1 MAQGRQLAQ
10 KLAAQLSAT
19 ILERLLQAVV
29 LILVARQVG
38 PDAFGQFAACL
49 ALTKILSVGFGL
61 GLDIWLL
68 RNGFRSGDCAELA
81 RHGTTCL
88 AIRAGLG
95 LLWLVGIALL
105 APWLDPGAYPPTLLI
120 LTALGVWFEEL
131 ANIVW
136 STFKAALQNQ
146 TLLKFITLAQVTL
159 VVVVLAL
166 MAGNVRAIEP
176 FVWAYVVVSAL
187 HALVAI
193 RWQVWTFGW
202 HWQRSDLWPT
212 LRASVPFALS
222 AGLAMI
228 YGRAD
233 IALVAHWLG
242 GRAAGLYSPAV
253 SLANALAL
261 IPTAVYYVM
270 VPVLSRLHS
279 EEPARAEWMTAR
291 LVTASAALSL
301 AAGVGLAV
309 VAQPLARYIYGGA
322 YSVTGE
328 LLALL
333 GGVLAARFVSMAL
346 GTALVAYG
354 LQTQRVTVQAG
365 VALLNI
371 GLNVWLLRRW
381 GLPAAAGVYV
391 LTEWVLVAGY
401 AFLVWFWRRTTPA
414 KATASAT

>member
-1 MAQGRQLAQ
+1 MAQGKQLAQ

-19 ILERLLQAVV
+19 VLERLLQAVV

-68 RNGFRSGDCAELA
+68 RNGYRNDDHNELA

-88 AIRAGLG
+88 AIRTGLG
-95 LLWLVGIALL
+95 LLWLGGIVLL
-105 APWLDPGAYPPTLLI
+105 APWLDPGAYPPALLI
-120 LTALGVWFEEL
+120 LTAVGVWFEEL

-146 TLLKFITLAQVTL
+146 ILLKFITLAQATL
-159 VVVVLAL
+159 LVAILFL
-166 MAGNVRAIEP
+166 MASGVRAVEVY
-176 FVWAYVVVSAL
+176 VWAYVVVSAL

-202 HWQRSDLWPT
+202 RWQPGDLWPT

-222 AGLAMI
+222 TSLAMI

-242 GRAAGLYSPAV
+242 ERAAGLYSPAV

-261 IPTAVYYVM
+261 IPTAVYFVM
-270 VPVLSRLHS
+270 VPILSRLYT
-279 EEPARAEWMTAR
+279 EEPARADRMTIH
-291 LVTASAALSL
+291 LVRVSIGVGL
-301 AAGVGLAV
+301 AAGAGLAV
-309 VAQPLARYIYGGA
+309 VAQPLAQFIYGSA
-322 YSVTGE
+322 YTVTGD
-328 LLALL
+328 LLAVL
-333 GGVLAARFVSMAL
+333 GGVLAARFVSMMLA
-346 GTALVAYG
+346 TALVAYG
-354 LQTQRVTVQAG
+354 LQAQRVVVQAG
-365 VALLNI
+365 IALLNV
-371 GLNVWLLRRW
+371 GLNVWLIRRW

-391 LTEWVLVAGY
+391 FTEWVLVIGY
-401 AFLVWFWRRTTPA
+401 ALLVWFWRRTALA
-414 KATASAT
+414 KATVSAA